1 MSERSARTVAEWTT
15 LAASCAV
22 LLVLVAS
29 IVVQMRHGDE
39 EANPIARIAGPARV
53 VGEQHVVDVEVSNG
67 GDLTASDVQVSASLV
82 VDGETTEG
90 DQTIDFL
97 AGGEVEELVF
107 VFADDPADGELTVA
121 VTSFGVP

>member
-1 MSERSARTVAEWTT
+1 M
-15 LAASCAV
+15 
-22 LLVLVAS
+22 
-29 IVVQMRHGDE
+29 
-39 EANPIARIAGPARV
+39 
-53 VGEQHVVDVEVSNG
+53 VGELHVVDVDVSNG
-67 GDLTASDVQVSASLV
+67 GDLTASDVQVSASLI